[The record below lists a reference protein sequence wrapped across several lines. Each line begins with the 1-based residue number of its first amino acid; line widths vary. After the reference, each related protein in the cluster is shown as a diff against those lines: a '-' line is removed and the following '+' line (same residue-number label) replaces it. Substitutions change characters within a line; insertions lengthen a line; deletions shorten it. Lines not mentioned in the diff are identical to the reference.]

1 MRLIIVGGVAGGMSA
16 ATRARRLDEKARSSC
31 SSRGRTSPSPTAAC
45 PTSSAGPSRE
55 RDRLLVV
62 TPARLRSR
70 FNIDVRTR
78 SEVTEIDPT
87 ERRVTVRDLE
97 AGRTYTETYDK
108 LILAPGAEPVRPPIP
123 GLDDPEVFTLRNL
136 QDMDRIHA
144 AAETAVGERRALVI
158 GGGFI
163 GLEMAENL
171 AHRGFRV
178 AVAEMLPQVMPPI
191 DPEMAAP
198 VHRHLAR
205 EGRRPVPLQRRAV
218 RRAPGRGAAGHARR
232 TAACSSASSSCC
244 ASASGRTRPWRA
256 RRGWRSA
263 RPAASASTSTC
274 APAIRAIYAVG
285 DAVESIDYVTRR
297 PVLVPLAG
305 PANRQGRIA
314 ADNVCGR
321 DAMFR
326 GVQGT
331 AIVKVFDLTV
341 ANTGASEKTLAR
353 LGIPFQK
360 VYVHP
365 SSRAGYYPGSGD
377 LTVKLLFAPDD
388 GRVLGAQIV
397 GTEGVDKRIDVL
409 ATAIQAHMTVFD
421 LEEAEL
427 AYAPPYGSAKDP
439 VNMVGF
445 VAANTLRGDVDVVHA
460 DAVPEEMV
468 LLDVRTPGEFAAG
481 HVPGALNVPL
491 DEIRG
496 RLDEVPKDRPLAV
509 YCGVGL
515 RAYLAC
521 RILDQ
526 EGFKTANLSGG
537 LKTCGQFH
545 PKPSPEA
552 DELRKAFTVDG
563 GVGEGRRH
571 DDRAGVLPA
580 HRAVPEGRLHPALRG
595 WRRARNGAALARRGP
610 AGGRR
615 LAGLLRHRPRRAGP
629 LHRLRPRAGRR
640 RPREQ
645 PADDAGGAG
654 RPRRL
659 GPGGH
664 LAPEEGGGGLL
675 RLQRPHHRA
684 RRPPGRGPSGRRYAA
699 TSSRT
704 SPPATR
710 PTGPSW
716 SPAGGATSTCWCWR
730 PRAWSAT
737 CAWRWASRTTA

>member
-16 ATRARRLDEKARSSC
+16 ATRARRLDEKAQIIVFE
-31 SSRGRTSPSPTAAC
+31 RGPDVSFANCGLPYFIGGTI
-45 PTSSAGPSRE
+45 E
-55 RDRLLVV
+55 DRDRLLVV

-70 FNIDVRTR
+70 FNLDVRTR
-78 SEVTEIDPT
+78 SEVTEIDPK

-97 AGRTYTETYDK
+97 ERRTYTEDYDK

-171 AHRGFRV
+171 THRGFRV
-178 AVAEMLPQVMPPI
+178 AIAEMLPQVMPPI

-198 VHRHLAR
+198 VHRHLEDKGVA
-205 EGRRPVPLQRRAV
+205 LFLSNAV
-218 RRAPGRGAAGHARR
+218 QSVERRGAELRATLADGSVVECEFIVLCVGIRPNTALARAAGLEIGETGGIRVDEHMR
-232 TAACSSASSSCC
+232 TSDPS
-244 ASASGRTRPWRA
+244 
-256 RRGWRSA
+256 
-263 RPAASASTSTC
+263 
-274 APAIRAIYAVG
+274 IYAVG
-285 DAVESIDYVTRR
+285 DAVESIDYVTCR
-297 PVLVPLAG
+297 PALVPLAG

-314 ADNVCGR
+314 GDNVCGR

-341 ANTGASEKTLAR
+341 ANTGAGEKTLAR
-353 LGIPFQK
+353 LGIPYEK

-377 LTVKLLFAPDD
+377 LTMKLLFSPED

-397 GTEGVDKRIDVL
+397 GTQGVDKRIDVL
-409 ATAIQAHMTVFD
+409 ATAIQAHLTVFD

-445 VAANTLRGDVDVVHA
+445 VAANTLRGDVGVVHA
-460 DAVPEEMV
+460 DAVPEGMV
-468 LLDVRTPGEFAAG
+468 MLDIRTPGEFAAG

-496 RLDEVPKDRPLAV
+496 RLAEVPKDGPLAV

-526 EGFKTANLSGG
+526 EGFETANLSGG
-537 LKTCGQFH
+537 LRTWRQFR

-552 DELRKAFTVDG
+552 DALRKAFTV
-563 GVGEGRRH
+563 
-571 DDRAGVLPA
+571 
-580 HRAVPEGRLHPALRG
+580 
-595 WRRARNGAALARRGP
+595 GP
-610 AGGRR
+610 K
-615 LAGLLRHRPRRAGP
+615 
-629 LHRLRPRAGRR
+629 
-640 RPREQ
+640 
-645 PADDAGGAG
+645 
-654 RPRRL
+654 
-659 GPGGH
+659 
-664 LAPEEGGGGLL
+664 
-675 RLQRPHHRA
+675 
-684 RRPPGRGPSGRRYAA
+684 
-699 TSSRT
+699 
-704 SPPATR
+704 
-710 PTGPSW
+710 
-716 SPAGGATSTCWCWR
+716 
-730 PRAWSAT
+730 
-737 CAWRWASRTTA
+737 

>member
-16 ATRARRLDEKARSSC
+16 ATRARRLDERAEIIVFEK
-31 SSRGRTSPSPTAAC
+31 
-45 PTSSAGPSRE
+45 GPDVSFANCGLPYFIGGAIE
-55 RDRLLVV
+55 DRDRLLVV

-78 SEVTEIDPT
+78 SEVTEVDPA
-87 ERRVTVRDLE
+87 ERRVTVRDLK
-97 AGRTYTETYDK
+97 AGRTYSETYDR
-108 LILAPGAEPVRPPIP
+108 LILAPGALPVRPPIP

-171 AHRGFRV
+171 AHRGFRI
-178 AVAEMLPQVMPPI
+178 AIAEMLPQVMPPI
-191 DPEMAAP
+191 DPEMAAA
-198 VHRHLAR
+198 VHRHLAQK
-205 EGRRPVPLQRRAV
+205 GVALFLSNAV
-218 RRAPGRGAAGHARR
+218 R
-232 TAACSSASSSCC
+232 SVE
-244 ASASGRTRPWRA
+244 
-256 RRGWRSA
+256 RRGEALRATLEDGSVLECEFIVLCVGIRPNTALA
-263 RPAASASTSTC
+263 RQAGLEVGETGGIRVDEHMRTSD
-274 APAIRAIYAVG
+274 PSIWAVG
-285 DAVESIDYVTRR
+285 DAVESIDFVTRR

-305 PANRQGRIA
+305 PANRQGRVA

-341 ANTGASEKTLAR
+341 ANTGASERTLVR
-353 LGIPFQK
+353 LGIPCQK

-365 SSRAGYYPGSGD
+365 SSRAGYYPGAGD
-377 LTVKLLFAPDD
+377 LTVKLLFSPED

-397 GTEGVDKRIDVL
+397 GTGGVDKRIDVL
-409 ATAIQAHMTVFD
+409 ATAIQAHMSVFD

-445 VAANTLRGDVDVVHA
+445 VAANTLRGDVDIVHG

-481 HVPGALNVPL
+481 HAPGALNVPL

-496 RLDEVPKDRPLAV
+496 HLDEVPKDRPLAV

-526 EGFKTANLSGG
+526 EGFQTANLSGG
-537 LKTCGQFH
+537 LKMLRQFR
-545 PKPSPEA
+545 PGPSPEA
-552 DELRKAFTVDG
+552 EQLRRAFTV
-563 GVGEGRRH
+563 E
-571 DDRAGVLPA
+571 AG
-580 HRAVPEGRLHPALRG
+580 
-595 WRRARNGAALARRGP
+595 
-610 AGGRR
+610 
-615 LAGLLRHRPRRAGP
+615 
-629 LHRLRPRAGRR
+629 
-640 RPREQ
+640 
-645 PADDAGGAG
+645 
-654 RPRRL
+654 
-659 GPGGH
+659 
-664 LAPEEGGGGLL
+664 
-675 RLQRPHHRA
+675 
-684 RRPPGRGPSGRRYAA
+684 
-699 TSSRT
+699 
-704 SPPATR
+704 
-710 PTGPSW
+710 
-716 SPAGGATSTCWCWR
+716 
-730 PRAWSAT
+730 
-737 CAWRWASRTTA
+737 